1 MYRNRF
7 NLADCRLL
15 SEEVPHAH
23 IPLRGGPFAQS
34 WRPYM
39 KSVFKKGYMYA
50 VSCKPEALV
59 YVAESKTLPGA
70 EVRLHEGEASGRKLV
85 VVFYRLDDRG
95 LAHRVDAED
104 LDVKHVLLTL
114 AELLQA
120 LEYALP
126 VDPERTA
133 ATGELMLE
141 AAYQVL
147 EVTRFTCIVAPAV
160 GPHVYE
166 LDDGVNAEEAYS
178 QDLLPVDK
186 KRTKMVLARFL
197 ERRGNLAADETLP
210 VAWALDHAQLL
221 ARVAPLL
228 PVLAAAVA
236 GPPAGPGGGGLA
248 AGPLA
253 APLAA
258 AAGPLAGPLAAPGR
272 RGRGKGKGKGKA
284 GPPPPPAGPLRA
296 RGRGRGKGGRA

>member
-1 MYRNRF
+1 
-7 NLADCRLL
+7 
-15 SEEVPHAH
+15 
-23 IPLRGGPFAQS
+23 
-34 WRPYM
+34 
-39 KSVFKKGYMYA
+39 
-50 VSCKPEALV
+50 
-59 YVAESKTLPGA
+59 
-70 EVRLHEGEASGRKLV
+70 
-85 VVFYRLDDRG
+85 
-95 LAHRVDAED
+95 
-104 LDVKHVLLTL
+104 
-114 AELLQA
+114 
-120 LEYALP
+120 
-126 VDPERTA
+126 
-133 ATGELMLE
+133 MLE

-147 EVTRFTCIVAPAV
+147 EVARFTCVVAPAV

-236 GPPAGPGGGGLA
+236 GPPVVPPAGPGGGGLA